1 LTTLAEQGY
10 ILERCE
16 RNMSKI
22 KEGVYYETIVQD
34 IGTGGTSRRQ
44 EMRNYYIAT
53 ATGPDT
59 VSVQLLDMDDK
70 PLPIVEE
77 VEKEDFERRFTHD
90 PDHRPKTPTERTVD
104 RAIAQAEA
112 HARRKEYNSAEFEYN
127 KAIKLDEENV
137 RANFGL
143 GKVYVATGE
152 TDKAAAVFTKLAKI
166 EAVFEDRNKHIFNE
180 LGIELR
186 RMEMYDQALEYYRKA
201 LSIAPD
207 DENLYFNIAR
217 ALYQKGDF
225 IRSEKVL
232 AKALS
237 LNPDLA
243 EAQQLMERVRKNG
256 AA

>member
-1 LTTLAEQGY
+1 
-10 ILERCE
+10 
-16 RNMSKI
+16 MSDI
-22 KEGVYYETIVQD
+22 KEGVYYETVVQE

-44 EMRNYYIAT
+44 EMRNYYIAK
-53 ATGPDT
+53 ASGPDT
-59 VSVQLLDMDDK
+59 ISVQLLDMDDK

-77 VEKEDFERRFTHD
+77 VEKDDFERRFTHD
-90 PDHRPKTPTERTVD
+90 PDHRPKTSTERTVD

-112 HARRKEYNSAEFEYN
+112 HYRRKEYNSAEFEYH
-127 KAIKLDEENV
+127 KALKLDEENV

-143 GKVYVATGE
+143 GKVYVTTGE
-152 TDKAAAVFTKLAKI
+152 TEKAAAVFTKLAQI

-207 DENLYFNIAR
+207 DENLYFNMAR
-217 ALYQKGDF
+217 SFYEKGDLTRTVK
-225 IRSEKVL
+225 ILE
-232 AKALS
+232 KALS
-237 LNPDLA
+237 LNPGFA
-243 EAQQLMERVRKNG
+243 EAQQLLERIGKNG